1 MGDRRDALMKLFSAK
16 GVKVNTNRGESYYK
30 NLYKK
35 MEGIRLNELERSEA
49 ASRMDIH
56 AVLKSEGLDRRDF
69 LKWVSATTAALMLPA
84 AFEPLVAKAA
94 ELFNRAP
101 VIWIELQDCAGNSE
115 AILRSDAPTIDEL
128 ILEP

>member
-35 MEGIRLNELERSEA
+35 MEDRLNELERSEA

-56 AVLKSEGLDRRDF
+56 AVLKSEG
-69 LKWVSATTAALMLPA
+69 
-84 AFEPLVAKAA
+84 
-94 ELFNRAP
+94 
-101 VIWIELQDCAGNSE
+101 
-115 AILRSDAPTIDEL
+115 
-128 ILEP
+128 